1 MSAFDRLIEQIDSFI
16 RKFYKNEMLKGAF
29 LVLGVLLASW
39 LLVSILE
46 YFGRFDSWIRFMLF
60 WTFIGLNS
68 FLLFKY
74 FIVPLLRLTS
84 FGKRI
89 NRYQASKI
97 IGDFF
102 PTISDRL
109 LNTLQLNDTVNENDA
124 SLELIRAS
132 VVQKAN
138 SFSTINFV
146 DAVRTDESKRYLKF
160 LIPIALVFVSILL
173 IYPTLISKGTANVV
187 NYNQA
192 QEAPFDFEL
201 ASNLSAIREGDSL
214 PISVNIF
221 GEYVPEK
228 VFLVCDRGR
237 FLMTKTT
244 QNQVAFSLSN
254 VRTDVHFH
262 FESEG
267 FSSKDFSVKVLGKAG
282 LAQLTAKLS
291 YPKYLHRKNE
301 VVSNIADLD
310 VPEGTKIDWEVQT
323 RFAKS
328 THVLWNGAKQVFSKD
343 KFTFSKSYSNS
354 GTHAFVLK
362 SLYSSVIDS
371 SFVQVEVLKDE
382 YPSIFVSE
390 SIDSIST
397 GIRFFS
403 GMCSDDYGL
412 TRLNFVYS
420 ISKKNGQK
428 VNRVLNVD
436 PVSGTNHKFNFSV
449 DFSREDLDIEDKINY
464 HFVIMDN
471 DGVNGSKATQS
482 QAFVYQLPT
491 LEKLNEKREETQ
503 EELKNA
509 LSNTLSKVEEFKKDV
524 DKLQKSIMNQSK
536 SDFKSLEQVQQLQ
549 QQQQQITQE
558 LQDIKEK
565 MEQSNEE
572 KNQLS
577 EQEKELLEQQEL
589 IDKLLEELMDDE
601 MKKLLEE
608 MEKLMKNNNQQEL
621 KQDAKELKQSSEDMK
636 EQMDRTLESLKK
648 LQVNEQIDDIE
659 KELESLSK
667 EQEELK
673 KDLESGEK
681 TPEQGAKE
689 QEELNKKFDELIK
702 DMQETLKLNSELK
715 RPLNLSDF
723 EKEQQE
729 ISNEMQEAKD
739 KLDDN
744 KKSKAGQNQKSAS
757 DKMKEMAEKL
767 NKEQEASNQKQDSED
782 MALLRLLLEN
792 LMALS
797 FEQEYVMNRFE
808 KVSDTDP
815 YYRKLGRK
823 QRRIIDDTKIVEDSL
838 LALAKRQTKIAPFI
852 DQELKEIRTNF
863 ALAIDEVD
871 EHKRKP
877 LLQHQQLVMTSYNN
891 LALMLNE
898 SLQQMQQQQQEQQK
912 KEGSG
917 SCDNPG
923 GSGKPKSGQG
933 DKMGSQDMKEMLK
946 QQLEQMKKGP
956 MPGGKQPGEKPGEG
970 QGQNGMGMPGL
981 GNEQIAKM
989 AAQQTAI
996 RQKLEQIRDE
1006 MNKEGQGKGNQLNPL
1021 IQELEKQE
1029 RDLINKNF
1037 SPEMIRRQQDILTRL
1052 LESDKAIRERGFE
1065 EKRESQSGKNQNYG
1079 NLIRFDEYTKKKLG
1093 QVELIRSV
1101 DPLLSRYYKNKANE
1115 YFNKAN

>member
-214 PISVNIF
+214 PISVNLF

-412 TRLNFVYS
+412 TRLNFVYF

-689 QEELNKKFDELIK
+689 QEELNKKFDELKK

-1052 LESDKAIRERGFE
+1052 LESEKAIRERGFE
-1065 EKRESQSGKNQNYG
+1065 ENRESQSGKNQNYG

>member
-68 FLLFKY
+68 FLLIKY

-214 PISVNIF
+214 PISVNLF

-412 TRLNFVYS
+412 TRLNFVYF

-689 QEELNKKFDELIK
+689 QEELNKKFDELKK

-1052 LESDKAIRERGFE
+1052 LESEKAIRERGFE